1 MQQSITR
8 VFMSMVLILAM
19 AVSWPLLAAPSQA
32 GEERGEETY
41 TMVAVPTKG
50 SISGRVTID
59 ITMRIN
65 EYSTDEEI
73 LELVEV
79 LREGGTDQLR
89 RTMEK
94 IQKGK
99 ISPRGRIGAD
109 IAAARVRKTEEGERI
124 IVVTART
131 IPGFELYVSGRSRD
145 YPFGWFEFEIDEEG
159 KGVGWGSAI
168 VAAKLQFNDEG
179 QLEIVSYG
187 IQPFQLTNIKRW

>member
-1 MQQSITR
+1 MQQPITR
-8 VFMSMVLILAM
+8 VFTTMVLILAV
-19 AVSWPLLAAPSQA
+19 AASWPLLAAPGQA

-59 ITMRIN
+59 ITMRIK

-73 LELVEV
+73 LELLEV
-79 LREGGTDQLR
+79 LKEGGTDRLR

-99 ISPRGRIGAD
+99 ISPQGRIAAD
-109 IAAARVRKTEEGERI
+109 IAVARVRKTEEGERI

-131 IPGFELYVSGRSRD
+131 IPGVERYV
-145 YPFGWFEFEIDEEG
+145 
-159 KGVGWGSAI
+159 
-168 VAAKLQFNDEG
+168 
-179 QLEIVSYG
+179 
-187 IQPFQLTNIKRW
+187 

>member
-1 MQQSITR
+1 MKTPITR
-8 VFMSMVLILAM
+8 VLTSMVFILAL
-19 AVSWPLLAAPSQA
+19 AGSWPLSAASSQE
-32 GEERGEETY
+32 GEEREETF

-50 SISGRVTID
+50 SIPARVTID

-65 EYSTDEEI
+65 EFTTDQEV

-94 IQKGK
+94 IRRGK

-109 IAAARVRKTEEGERI
+109 IAVARVRKTEEGERF

-159 KGVGWGSAI
+159 KGIGLGAAI
-168 VAAKLQFNDEG
+168 VAAKLSFNDEG
-179 QLEIVSYG
+179 QLEITSYG